1 MAAHRTHIISGRI
14 SKNAH
19 RALLKIRTD
28 TGWSTSEIINRAIRH
43 YIKTGNPS
51 AELAHDKK
59 ISREDLENAG

>member
-1 MAAHRTHIISGRI
+1 MAANRTHIISGRI

-19 RALLKIRTD
+19 HALLKIRAD
-28 TGWSTSEIINRAIRH
+28 TGWNTSEIVNRAIRH

-59 ISREDLENAG
+59 ISREETENAG